1 MTLTL
6 ACTLSQEV
14 QFFGKEIQENI
25 YSHIKSSSKL
35 IMAMEG
41 NMKNKSKREGENR
54 NGRSYV
60 ILPSSRQTSLLYQF
74 PVSEVSSFLIK
85 SYHLP
90 LKDIARHYI
99 SVQKFKDQMS
109 NYHFSFEEKLVAIT
123 VADVFGIGF
132 FQLDDKCVPF
142 LIQRFSKG
150 LNLSEYGKME
160 YKITH
165 SLLPTIFRK
174 ITKTGF
180 IIDPYPHNWFIHGY
194 SPENTLSDYF
204 IFEYIDLVYE
214 NSLSTIKQARQV
226 INSFE
231 PLSF

>member
-1 MTLTL
+1 MSQTVT
-6 ACTLSQEV
+6 CTLSQEV

-35 IMAMEG
+35 IEVMEG
-41 NMKNKSKREGENR
+41 KMKNKSRREGENR
-54 NGRSYV
+54 NGKPYV
-60 ILPSSRQTSLLYQF
+60 ILSSSRQTSLLYQF

-85 SYHLP
+85 AYHLP
-90 LKDIARHYI
+90 LMDIARHYI

-109 NYHFSFEEKLVAIT
+109 NIHFSFEEKLVTIT
-123 VADVFGIGF
+123 VADVFGVGC
-132 FQLDDKCVPF
+132 FQLDNQCVPF

-165 SLLPTIFRK
+165 SLLPTVFRK

-194 SPENTLSDYF
+194 SPENTMSDYF

-214 NSLSTIKQARQV
+214 NSLSTIKEAKQV

-231 PLSF
+231 PIFF